1 MITGLVAIAA
11 GLVFS
16 HPVHAAAPMQKGQ
29 APGFYRMNLG
39 DFAVVE
45 SIACAGRSWIKWA
58 GSVAG
63 R

>member
-1 MITGLVAIAA
+1 MEPLRKMITGLVAIAA

-45 SIACAGRSWIKWA
+45 SIACA
-58 GSVAG
+58 
-63 R
+63 

>member
-29 APGFYRMNLG
+29 APGFYRWISATSRSSNLLRVPDG
-39 DFAVVE
+39 PGLNGPVRWRAD
-45 SIACAGRSWIKWA
+45 
-58 GSVAG
+58 
-63 R
+63 